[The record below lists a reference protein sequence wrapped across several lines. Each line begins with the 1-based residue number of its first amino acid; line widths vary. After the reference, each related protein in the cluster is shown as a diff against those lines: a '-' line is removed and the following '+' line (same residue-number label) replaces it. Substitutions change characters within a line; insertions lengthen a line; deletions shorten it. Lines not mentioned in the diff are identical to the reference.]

1 MLYHVLLFLSRIARC
16 PARVSAW
23 AFCGGSPQLR
33 GMQLGGRVALSQQW
47 LLVPVLS
54 SLPRMQLSFCWHQ
67 GHGGEPGKEQRG
79 VEQLQPRLHGIR
91 YGFMFLSKLL
101 SCSCAE
107 GCFGFVSEL
116 LWKKNASLNIW
127 MRIKSLYGDSK
138 ACWELM
144 QDVFWR

>member
-1 MLYHVLLFLSRIARC
+1 MTLLESACSKKEHSKKKKSQMLYHVLPFLSRITRC

-79 VEQLQPRLHGIR
+79 VEQLQPRVHGIR

-101 SCSCAE
+101 SCSWAIKRLRWRMLWFRFWTALE
-107 GCFGFVSEL
+107 EKCFT
-116 LWKKNASLNIW
+116 
-127 MRIKSLYGDSK
+127 
-138 ACWELM
+138 
-144 QDVFWR
+144 